1 MEWVAM
7 GPHHPTSIVFHP
19 HLSQKIT
26 RISWT
31 SGAHGSCLD
40 QSWSRDGGR
49 TLPRDGAWHQIKKQ
63 ISKPLRTGGQGNRC
77 SRRTGPCLVGI
88 AVLMVQ
94 ETRMHR
100 KELRL
105 PLADD
110 SNLCL
115 LSTET
120 LEEKK
125 PSLFASLLK
134 ESEEL
139 TMQPAIWSLRTA
151 QRPTV
156 GFAIPVDL
164 MSPTQSG
171 IWQQK
176 QHSELVHTT
185 HLSLFSRFHIE
196 TIL

>member
-31 SGAHGSCLD
+31 SGARESCLD

-94 ETRMHR
+94 ETRIHR

-105 PLADD
+105 HLADD

-139 TMQPAIWSLRTA
+139 THAASNLISQDGPKTHSWLCHPRGSHESNTVWHLMAETA
-151 QRPTV
+151 PRAGTH
-156 GFAIPVDL
+156 
-164 MSPTQSG
+164 
-171 IWQQK
+171 
-176 QHSELVHTT
+176 HS
-185 HLSLFSRFHIE
+185 S
-196 TIL
+196 

>member
-1 MEWVAM
+1 M
-7 GPHHPTSIVFHP
+7 
-19 HLSQKIT
+19 
-26 RISWT
+26 
-31 SGAHGSCLD
+31 
-40 QSWSRDGGR
+40 
-49 TLPRDGAWHQIKKQ
+49 
-63 ISKPLRTGGQGNRC
+63 
-77 SRRTGPCLVGI
+77 GPCLVGI

-120 LEEKK
+120 MEEKK

-139 TMQPAIWSLRTA
+139 THAASNLISQDGPKTHSWLCHPRGSHESNTVWHLTAETALRAGTH
-151 QRPTV
+151 
-156 GFAIPVDL
+156 
-164 MSPTQSG
+164 
-171 IWQQK
+171 
-176 QHSELVHTT
+176 HS
-185 HLSLFSRFHIE
+185 S
-196 TIL
+196 